1 MGIVRK
7 AYIDLK
13 AAASPPP
20 PPSAAA
26 INGKVPAYLNNQI
39 ANYQAALNRLG
50 G

>member
-1 MGIVRK
+1 MGIIRK

-20 PPSAAA
+20 PPTAAA
-26 INGKVPAYLNNQI
+26 ISGKVPAYLTNQI
-39 ANYQAALNRLG
+39 ANYQAALRRLG